1 MEEMEKIK
9 KPINIALSGI
19 LGILVLVVIVAG
31 VQIMQGKHPQILG
44 YSFYH
49 VMTGSMEPT
58 IATNANVVVK
68 AVDATTLE
76 VGDIITFQSEDE
88 AIYGSAN
95 THRIIEVTTDE
106 DGELCF
112 ITQGDA
118 NPIAD
123 DIPVYPEDIYGK
135 VVFYT
140 TAIYWISVFFAFAQ
154 TGVGFITVVVLP
166 IMLVGYFYMK
176 DFVKSLNTLIA
187 TQAAEQIEEEQTT
200 ELQEETKEV

>member
-1 MEEMEKIK
+1 MEKIK
-9 KPINIALSGI
+9 KVLGIAISCVI
-19 LGILVLVVIVAG
+19 GILVLVVVIAG
-31 VQIMQGKHPQILG
+31 VQIMQGNHPQILG

-58 IATNANVVVK
+58 ISTNANVVVK
-68 AVDATTLE
+68 SVDAEDLE
-76 VGDIITFQSEDE
+76 VGDIITFQSQDE

-106 DGELCF
+106 AGELCF

-118 NPIAD
+118 NPVAD

-140 TAIYWISVFFAFAQ
+140 TAIYWITVFFAFAQ
-154 TGVGFITVVVLP
+154 TGVGFVTVIVLP
-166 IMLVGYFYMK
+166 IMLVSYFYMK
-176 DFVKSLNTLIA
+176 DFVKSLNAVI
-187 TQAAEQIEEEQTT
+187 AAEAAAEVAETEEIEKSPEDEQK
-200 ELQEETKEV
+200 QD